1 MRNPTRRNRNI
12 GKTQGGRVKNGRA
25 SEKWSRV
32 FTENIWEEISQSETS
47 WNVFVENPSKDYYH
61 PCTPSDYLSVL
72 NRLPTHQTKDI
83 KGIILRRTPE
93 RDLQLGIDAW
103 RRYSCIIMNAFPS
116 ENRFTYPTKP
126 KESQINFFKPF
137 CNTWK
142 EENGGW
148 SLVWEAGEVRRYYL
162 YQVFLHEIGH
172 INDGTKTTR
181 RKREN
186 YADSFARDMAEYLGE
201 R

>member
-1 MRNPTRRNRNI
+1 
-12 GKTQGGRVKNGRA
+12 VKDGRA
-25 SEKWSRV
+25 SEKWSRL
-32 FTENIWEEISQSETS
+32 FPENIWEEISQSETD
-47 WNVFVENPSKDYYH
+47 WNTFVENPSKDYYH

-72 NRLPTHQTKDI
+72 NRLSAHQTEGV
-83 KGIILRRTPE
+83 KGIILRRTPK

-103 RRYSCIIMNAFPS
+103 RRYSCTIMNAFPT

-126 KESQINFFKPF
+126 TDSQINFFKPF

-142 EENGGW
+142 EENGLW
-148 SLVWEAGEVRRYYL
+148 SLVWEAEEVRRYYL

-172 INDGTKTTR
+172 FNDGTKTTQ